1 MYIATIDCG
10 TTNSRVYIVNEAGNV
25 LGKASKK
32 VGVKDTAATGSTE
45 TLKSG
50 LQQAYYTAVEQ
61 AGLQSEDIEF
71 IISSGMITSEIGL
84 RELPHLWAPAGM
96 QALADNITKVH
107 DTSIFPIDKPVYFV
121 RGVKNRYDPKTTTKT
136 EAHYL
141 DFMRGEET
149 QVAGILSSY
158 SLNLP
163 TTVIVLSSHMKCIPI
178 TAEEKIA
185 GSLTTVSGQVYEAIL
200 KETFIGKSVRAQDN
214 FNDKTY
220 FDNELVNFAYDI
232 TQSAGFLRALLLP
245 RFYDTLLKT
254 EWYERKLFVES
265 VIAAEDSKALSQF
278 SEMKFPTN
286 SSYLFIG
293 SEHRCNI
300 YEYLFREKLQIQ
312 TDIKKITT
320 EDEISSLSIKGALFL
335 AQKAGLLS

>member
-10 TTNSRVYIVNEAGNV
+10 TTNSRVYIVNEHGEV

-32 VGVKDTAATGSTE
+32 VGVKDTAATGNSE
-45 TLKSG
+45 TLKNG
-50 LQQAYYTAVEQ
+50 LKEAYYAAVAQ
-61 AGLQSEDIEF
+61 AELESEDIQF
-71 IISSGMITSEIGL
+71 IISSGMITSELGL
-84 RELPHLWAPAGM
+84 KELPHLWAPAGM
-96 QALADNITKVH
+96 QDLADNITKVH
-107 DTSIFPIDKPVYFV
+107 DTSVFPIDKPVYFV
-121 RGVKNRYDPKTTTKT
+121 RGIKNMYSPETTTKT
-136 EAHYL
+136 EAQYL

-158 SLNLP
+158 SLSLP
-163 TTVIVLSSHMKCIPI
+163 TTVIVLSSHMKCIPV
-178 TAEEKIA
+178 TVEEKIA

-200 KETFIGKSVRAQDN
+200 KETFIGKSIRAQDD
-214 FNDKTY
+214 FADKTY
-220 FDNELVNFAYDI
+220 FDNELVNFAYEI

-245 RFYDTLLKT
+245 RFYDTLLSTK
-254 EWYERKLFVES
+254 WYERKLFVEA

-278 SEMKFPTN
+278 SEMGFPTN

-300 YEYLFREKLQIQ
+300 YEYLFREKLGIE

-320 EDEISSLSIKGALFL
+320 EDEIGSLSIKGALFL
-335 AQKAGLLS
+335 ARKAGLLA